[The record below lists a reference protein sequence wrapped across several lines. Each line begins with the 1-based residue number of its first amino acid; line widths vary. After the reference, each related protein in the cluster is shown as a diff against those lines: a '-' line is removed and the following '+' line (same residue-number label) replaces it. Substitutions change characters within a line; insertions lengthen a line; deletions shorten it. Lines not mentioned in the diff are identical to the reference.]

1 MFFRVPLDRVVS
13 IDNRFQLAANIPIE
27 KIGHCPKLVEM
38 INPIVLDFR
47 YDIGL
52 NFYMSLTSLVLTAI
66 CSFVLLLPKFG
77 IVFCCGHVGK
87 NRNQDKLQDTKNDS
101 SIYPNVPPPGEVKDI
116 PGFTRAINPKLYQDF
131 IPPPSAPMSGIATD
145 GTRKTFG

>member
-27 KIGHCPKLVEM
+27 KIGHCPKLVEV

-87 NRNQDKLQDTKNDS
+87 NRNQDKLQDAKNDS
-101 SIYPNVPPPGEVKDI
+101 ESFLVQIEGREQCEDQKGQHQRGGDP
-116 PGFTRAINPKLYQDF
+116 A
-131 IPPPSAPMSGIATD
+131 SG
-145 GTRKTFG
+145 RKHFLDLVDWTHQKER